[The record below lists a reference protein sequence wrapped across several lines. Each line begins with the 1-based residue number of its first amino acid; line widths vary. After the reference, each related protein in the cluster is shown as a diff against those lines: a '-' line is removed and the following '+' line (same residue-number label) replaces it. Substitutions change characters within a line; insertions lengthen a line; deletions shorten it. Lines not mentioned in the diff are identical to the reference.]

1 MCDLTLECNGI
12 SAVDL
17 TPSTDKV
24 MNLFGSEPQFI
35 LQVSSQ
41 AIEFWCFQKELELTQ
56 ARKATDDLQTQLQ
69 QMEKSYKEKLFE
81 QQRNVEFL
89 HRQIDQLRT
98 EHDKQQKELTELK
111 EKYAQKS
118 RQKRKLEE
126 LYQSLKTNIL
136 NGGSNLLQSP
146 PASRPVLVSGPI
158 SNFRTHLYSVS
169 DPKTSLTSHSLQPTQ
184 PSASSQIGTE
194 YRTTQQNSTSS
205 TVPVDRFS
213 LLRQN
218 RLTKAVN
225 TESALNSISLT
236 SPNHSSCLSSSPSK
250 NPMSFMTKNINQ
262 HPSDKFLFNFA
273 PNVPFSHI
281 HRPETPFL
289 TKRRNTLSFLSNGN
303 YSQDA
308 QTTTLQSS
316 QLSNAVR
323 SSI

>member
-1 MCDLTLECNGI
+1 MNTFSNGI

-118 RQKRKLEE
+118 R
-126 LYQSLKTNIL
+126 YHISL
-136 NGGSNLLQSP
+136 LL
-146 PASRPVLVSGPI
+146 R
-158 SNFRTHLYSVS
+158 YSVR
-169 DPKTSLTSHSLQPTQ
+169 KTL
-184 PSASSQIGTE
+184 ASSLHLKG
-194 YRTTQQNSTSS
+194 RN
-205 TVPVDRFS
+205 
-213 LLRQN
+213 
-218 RLTKAVN
+218 VN
-225 TESALNSISLT
+225 
-236 SPNHSSCLSSSPSK
+236 
-250 NPMSFMTKNINQ
+250 
-262 HPSDKFLFNFA
+262 
-273 PNVPFSHI
+273 
-281 HRPETPFL
+281 
-289 TKRRNTLSFLSNGN
+289 
-303 YSQDA
+303 
-308 QTTTLQSS
+308 
-316 QLSNAVR
+316 
-323 SSI
+323 